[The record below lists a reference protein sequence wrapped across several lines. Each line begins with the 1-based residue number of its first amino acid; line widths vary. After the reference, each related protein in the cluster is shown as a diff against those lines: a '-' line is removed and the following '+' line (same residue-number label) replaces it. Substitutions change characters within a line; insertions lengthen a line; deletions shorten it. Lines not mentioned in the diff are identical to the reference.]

1 MKLIAEREYGSTV
14 RKAYIGELPGA
25 PYSKHFG
32 MIVTWDTEF
41 QKIIN
46 QRNYYDS
53 NKRKL
58 AKKLRTY
65 ICVEDENDARHNRPD
80 LFRHGVCPAC
90 NQSFRI
96 NINTGSVIKFARSSV
111 KFVPM
116 YSMEEIEA
124 ARKEVEEPALTS
136 RILFV

>member
-80 LFRHGVCPAC
+80 LFRYGVCPAC
-90 NQSFRI
+90 NQPFRI
-96 NINTGSVIKFARSSV
+96 NINTGNVIGFNKLRYLQAGN
-111 KFVPM
+111 PI
-116 YSMEEIEA
+116 YATDEIP
-124 ARKEVEEPALTS
+124 KEPALISQT
-136 RILFV
+136 LFV